1 MASKPLEG
9 APGGIRIF
17 VDTHILIYHLLD
29 DDLYGASCRAF
40 LQRVETR
47 SVTAFTSPIVAAETL
62 FIYLRAWIITNKKI
76 APKGVLRYLKRHR
89 AVVQEV
95 DFQKPHALLAL
106 LRMLPLN
113 KAVLQTSYDLMI
125 HNRLLPADAIDAALM
140 KRYHLSALATRD
152 DDFDH
157 IEGFEVFKPSTSH
170 HP

>member
-1 MASKPLEG
+1 MANRPLEEV
-9 APGGIRIF
+9 PDGIRIF
-17 VDTHILIYHLLD
+17 VDTNILIYHLLD

-40 LQRVETR
+40 LQRVEAR

-62 FIYLRAWIITNKKI
+62 FVYLRAWIITNKNI

-106 LRMLPLN
+106 FRVLPLSR
-113 KAVLQTSYDLMI
+113 AVLQTSYDLML
-125 HNRLLPADAIDAALM
+125 HSHLLPADAVDAALM
-140 KRYHLSALATRD
+140 QRHHLSALATRD

-157 IEGFEVFKPSTSH
+157 IEGFEVFKPSTSQ
-170 HP
+170 PT